1 MSGAVLKVYFLL
13 FKAWE
18 LELCETRDIDKI
30 IAKWYIYII
39 L

>member
-1 MSGAVLKVYFLL
+1 MKVYFLL
-13 FKAWE
+13 FIAWE

-30 IAKWYIYII
+30 IAKRYIYII